1 MASGSLRLF
10 DKRDAMKTVDLRQ
23 RTAAVASAISITF
36 AVVWGLSSYA
46 YAPPAAAETSQAAGK
61 LMPQKACS

>member
-1 MASGSLRLF
+1 LNEIIY
-10 DKRDAMKTVDLRQ
+10 KRDAMKTVHLGE

-36 AVVWGLSSYA
+36 AVVWALSSYA

-61 LMPQKACS
+61 LLLQKTCS